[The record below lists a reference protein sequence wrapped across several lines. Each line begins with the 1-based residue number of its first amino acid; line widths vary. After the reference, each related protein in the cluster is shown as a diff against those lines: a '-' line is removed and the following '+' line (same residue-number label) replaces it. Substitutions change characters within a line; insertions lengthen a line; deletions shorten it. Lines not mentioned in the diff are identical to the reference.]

1 MKKNRILGVIL
12 ARGGSK
18 GLPKKN
24 IKDLCGHPLISY
36 SIYAGLKSKYL
47 TRLIVSTDSKKISNI
62 AKNYGAE
69 VPFMR
74 PKKLAKDNIWSRD
87 ALKHAVLET
96 EKKFTEKYDYIV
108 EIPAVAPLRPYHQID
123 AAIKKLIKTKSD
135 SVIGITRVLDKHPIR
150 IKKVEKD
157 LIKDFNRT
165 LFEGES
171 SRRQDLPPCYVRN
184 GSIYAMKRDTIIKKF
199 SRKGRI
205 SRPLIMHEKYSV
217 NIDEISDLYL
227 AESLVN
233 RGECENFPASILQNE
248 KITIKKGLINS
259 QYILISYPK
268 EISNKIFEKL
278 INKYNLI
285 YCDTKNISYIQPSIK
300 NKIKIWVTST
310 DGGSFIDKKK

>member
-1 MKKNRILGVIL
+1 M
-12 ARGGSK
+12 
-18 GLPKKN
+18 
-24 IKDLCGHPLISY
+24 
-36 SIYAGLKSKYL
+36 
-47 TRLIVSTDSKKISNI
+47 
-62 AKNYGAE
+62 
-69 VPFMR
+69 
-74 PKKLAKDNIWSRD
+74 
-87 ALKHAVLET
+87 
-96 EKKFTEKYDYIV
+96 
-108 EIPAVAPLRPYHQID
+108 
-123 AAIKKLIKTKSD
+123 
-135 SVIGITRVLDKHPIR
+135 DKHPIR

-268 EISNKIFEKL
+268 EIVE
-278 INKYNLI
+278 
-285 YCDTKNISYIQPSIK
+285 
-300 NKIKIWVTST
+300 
-310 DGGSFIDKKK
+310 